1 MLHDLVLALV
11 FLAMIITPA
20 LLAMCSDTEEKDVL

>member
-1 MLHDLVLALV
+1 MVHDLIFALA

-20 LLAMCSDTEEKDVL
+20 LLAMPPERDGRDSQ

>member
-20 LLAMCSDTEEKDVL
+20 LLAMRSDHEEKDTL

>member
-1 MLHDLVLALV
+1 MIHDLVLALV

-20 LLAMCSDTEEKDVL
+20 LLAMRSEKEEEDIL